1 MSSDDLETIFVQR
14 EALAKEIVESIRDSV
29 LTQSKH
35 HTLLVGPRGIGK
47 THLVSIVYHRIK
59 AMEDL
64 KDRYLIAWLR
74 EDEWG
79 VTSFLDLLLRIF
91 RALLEEHD
99 DEILSQR
106 VELLYKFSEDI
117 SERQA
122 EMLLKEYVADRTLVI
137 IVENLDDIFDG
148 LGDVGQGKLRSYIQE
163 NPFFTILAT
172 SQSLFNSVPD
182 SVPVRTSPFYGFF
195 LVHHLQELDFEDV
208 VKLLTKI
215 ATLKDD
221 QNLVSFIST
230 PVGRGRIRAVHHLA
244 GGNHRVYVIFSQF
257 LNRESLDDLVESVM
271 QTLDDLTPYYQ
282 SRIQWLSPQQRKII
296 EFLCNYRGAVAVKEI
311 AGRSFMTQQTTSS
324 QLKALTVY
332 GYVRS
337 TQIGRE
343 SYYELREPLMRISS
357 EVKKQRGNP
366 IKLLVDFL
374 RIWYSKPE
382 LQEKVSLVGDG
393 KIEKS
398 YLLEAL
404 KLAESEEDPVVTAC
418 MKYLNTYIETG
429 DFEHGLQVA
438 EELVAIRG
446 NMPERVI
453 YSFLKAY
460 NLAMTGHSKEA
471 LILFEEISPAIDEL
485 IKSKPDS
492 SDKFI
497 LQAFNMITLKRYDEV
512 LEYLDKAK
520 IESNINEVWVFRGVA
535 LDELG
540 RHEEALDSFNKAIE
554 LEPKEWSVRM
564 SYGNTLIKLGR
575 YEEALAS
582 FDKVIELKY
591 DNLIAWIEKGKAL
604 SSLERY
610 DEALQSFNK
619 AIELD
624 PKNVL
629 AWCGQSKILINLKR
643 YDEALE
649 SINKAIELESN
660 NVEVLALKV
669 MILDE
674 TGHYDEALELLKKI
688 LEIAPEEL
696 WAIEWQGRI
705 LSKLDRYDEALG
717 CFNKLTQL
725 APNNVR
731 VWEYKLTI
739 LFQLKK
745 PEYLDELLNVSKR
758 LCELES
764 EQSVWW
770 RVRGGVLR
778 FLKRYSEAI
787 ESLNKAIELGD
798 KSWDII
804 FFRAEALLAQN
815 HWNDGIMA
823 LDDALG
829 QFTNAEEPR
838 YGDTKVILE
847 NLLMDIRNQ
856 DLWSEHIK
864 SLLDI
869 YKKHNTLNAL
879 GQGLVGNIK
888 TLYSPAISDSIAQ
901 TWRDTWLELAGKYDE
916 MQIPLRLLDTAVR
929 YRESYD
935 DKRKTYDQ
943 RILMELPIEE
953 RKVLEEILEPF
964 MKEKER

>member
-14 EALAKEIVESIRDSV
+14 EALAEEVVDSIRDSV

-35 HTLLVGPRGIGK
+35 HALLVGPRGIGK

-79 VTSFLDLLLRIF
+79 ITSFLDLLLRIF
-91 RALLEEHD
+91 RALLEERN

-106 VELLYKFSEDI
+106 VESFYELTEDI
-117 SERQA
+117 AERQA
-122 EMLLKEYVADRTLVI
+122 ELLIKEYVADRTLIVI
-137 IVENLDDIFDG
+137 AENLDDIFDG

-172 SQSLFNSVPD
+172 SQSLFNGVSI
-182 SVPVRTSPFYGFF
+182 RTSPFYGFF

-221 QNLVSFIST
+221 QNLASFILT
-230 PVGRGRIRAVHHLA
+230 PTGRARVRAVHHLA
-244 GGNHRVYVIFSQF
+244 GGNHRVYIIFSQF
-257 LNRESLDDLVESVM
+257 LDRKSLDDLVESVM

-282 SRIQWLSPQQRKII
+282 ARMQWLSPQQRKII

-311 AGRSFMTQQTTSS
+311 AGRSFMTQQTASS
-324 QLKALTVY
+324 QLKALTDY

-357 EVKKQRGNP
+357 EVKKQKGSP
-366 IKLLVDFL
+366 IRLLVDFL
-374 RIWYSKPE
+374 RVWYSKSE
-382 LQEKVSLVGDG
+382 LQEQLSLIGDG
-393 KIEKS
+393 KIEKP

-404 KLAESEEDPVVTAC
+404 KLAESEEDPVILAC
-418 MKYLNTYIETG
+418 LKDLKTYMNVH
-429 DFEHGLQVA
+429 DFEHGLQVT
-438 EELVAIRG
+438 EELMAKRG
-446 NMPERVI
+446 GMPERVLH
-453 YSFLKAY
+453 SLLKAHK
-460 NLAMTGHSKEA
+460 LAMLGSPKEA
-471 LILFEEISPAIDEL
+471 LNLFEETLPAIDEL
-485 IKSKPDS
+485 IGSEPDS
-492 SDKFI
+492 SDKLI
-497 LQAFNMITLKRYDEV
+497 LQAFKMIILKRYDEA

-535 LDELG
+535 LNELG

-554 LEPKEWSVRM
+554 LEPKELLIRM
-564 SYGNTLIKLGR
+564 SYGDTLIQLGR
-575 YEEALAS
+575 YDEALAS
-582 FDKVIELKY
+582 FDKAIELDY

-624 PKNVL
+624 SKNVL
-629 AWCGQSKILINLKR
+629 AWCSQIEMLVNLKR

-660 NVEVLALKV
+660 NVGVLALRV
-669 MILDE
+669 RVLDE
-674 TGHYDEALELLKKI
+674 TGHYEEALELLKKI

-815 HWNDGIMA
+815 HWKDGIMA

-856 DLWSEHIK
+856 DLWSEYIK

-888 TLYSPAISDSIAQ
+888 TLYSPAISNSIAQ
-901 TWRDTWLELAGKYDE
+901 TWRDIWLELAGKYDE

-929 YRESYD
+929 YRLSYSQ
-935 DKRKTYDQ
+935 KRKSYDQ
-943 RILMELPIEE
+943 RILLELPIEE